1 MRLYSSRV
9 GLPRSDCTGT
19 LQFCCCLSCGWHDP
33 RCGRTRQRSY
43 SMDQPSEPL
52 SVWVI
57 IGAYIMPIIVSVFT
71 LWRQLRKDKAEI
83 SQISNDIE
91 HTDHEETVS
100 ESQISLEWAKQF
112 KERLDKV
119 ETANAQLMGEISNL
133 RLKNLELE
141 AKVVSLGETNRL
153 HTARGARLR
162 QHDGP
167 PAGGRR
173 HLADRPGAA
182 GGPRLLGR
190 ASHARPGRPL

>member
-1 MRLYSSRV
+1 
-9 GLPRSDCTGT
+9 
-19 LQFCCCLSCGWHDP
+19 
-33 RCGRTRQRSY
+33 
-43 SMDQPSEPL
+43 MDQPSEPL

-153 HTARGARLR
+153 LQTQLTTLQVENQTLTLQIKALESENGTLR
-162 QHDGP
+162 QSIRDI
-167 PAGGRR
+167 
-173 HLADRPGAA
+173 AA
-182 GGPRLLGR
+182 GIQSNVPTKPRKSTG
-190 ASHARPGRPL
+190 G